1 MQPLW
6 YRTAVIYEADVALF
20 LDSNGDGWGDLRG
33 MTERLEYVRGLGA
46 NALWLQPFY
55 PSPWLDG
62 GYDLTDHLSIDE
74 RFGDLADFA
83 ELLEKADE
91 LGIRVIIELVAQHTS
106 DQHRW
111 FREARADRDS
121 PYRDYYI
128 WSDEPVETDVEPI
141 FPTEEDS
148 VWEWDDEAGQYY
160 RHIFYKHEPD
170 LNTANPSVRREIQRI
185 MAFWLRM
192 GISGFRVDAAPYMV
206 KRAREADDRDDGQ
219 WILREMRSF
228 LELRHPYAVLLGEVD
243 VPVEQYAEYFGDGHG
258 LNMLLDFWL
267 NNHLFLALARGDA
280 EPLRR
285 AIEEQPP
292 PTANSQ
298 YANWLRNH
306 DELDLERLTE
316 DERNEVIDVFAPN
329 ESMRAYGRGIRR
341 RLAPMLDGDER
352 RLAMTHALLFSL
364 PGTPVLLYGDEIGMG
379 DNLEQAE
386 RLAVRAPMQWT
397 DAPDAGFST
406 APPNLL
412 NAPLIDDGQYG
423 YEQINVSE
431 QTLRRDSLLA
441 KVTNMVRTRLGLREI
456 GLGSTTV
463 IKLEGD
469 AASVLALRHDL
480 EDMTSVTFVNLGP
493 DEVAFRIR
501 DDDLDDLVDLL
512 ADEQYPSNGEH
523 GPGLTLNGYG
533 YRWMRPRQR
542 LFG

>member
-20 LDSNGDGWGDLRG
+20 LDTNGDGWGDLRG

-128 WSDEPVETDVEPI
+128 WSDEPVETDVVPI
-141 FPTEEDS
+141 FPTDEDS

-160 RHIFYKHEPD
+160 RHVFYKHEPD
-170 LNTANPSVRREIQRI
+170 LNTANPAVRREIQRI

-206 KRAREADDRDDGQ
+206 KRAREADARDDGQ

-228 LELRHPYAVLLGEVD
+228 LELRHPDAVLLGEVD
-243 VPVEQYAEYFGDGHG
+243 VPVEKYAEYFGDGEG

-285 AIEEQPP
+285 AIEAQPA

-316 DERNEVIDVFAPN
+316 DERNEVIEVFAPD

-352 RLAMTHALLFSL
+352 RLAMTYALLFSL

-406 APPNLL
+406 APPDRL
-412 NAPLIDDGQYG
+412 NAPIIGDERYG
-423 YEQINVSE
+423 YERVNVFE

-463 IKLEGD
+463 IELEGD

-480 EDMTSVTFVNLGP
+480 ENTTSVTLVNLGP
-493 DEVAFRIR
+493 DEVRFRIP
-501 DDDLDDLVDLL
+501 DDDLDDLVDLMT
-512 ADEQYPSNGEH
+512 DEQYPTNGEH
-523 GPGLTLNGYG
+523 GPELTLNGYG